1 MKSYSKVLVLL
12 TGAWL
17 PVTLIIAW
25 WITSAD
31 STNPFFPPLSVIWQ
45 QFTDIWFSDQ
55 FGINVVPSLRNL
67 AIGYAIAVAAGLVIG
82 AYVGS
87 RPGLGAY
94 VEPVADFIRSI
105 PPVATVPIFIVIFGL
120 GMQMRIAAISVSALF
135 PILLATIQAV
145 RSTDRVLIDTT
156 HTMKLSSAQILWRVR
171 MPAGMP
177 MIFSGLQL
185 GLQVA
190 FIVTIA
196 SEYLGAGFGMGAFTL
211 IAADSFMI
219 LDAWTGVILMGL
231 LGYVINV
238 IFDLVQRVML
248 GWYVGQKRLA

>member
-1 MKSYSKVLVLL
+1 MKAYSKVLLNL

-17 PVTLIIAW
+17 PVALIILW
-25 WITSAD
+25 WNVSAD
-31 STNPFFPPLSVIWQ
+31 SSNPFFPPLSVIWQ
-45 QFTDIWFSDQ
+45 QFTTIWFSDQ
-55 FGINVVPSLRNL
+55 FVINAVPSLRNL
-67 AIGYAIAVAAGLVIG
+67 LIGYAIAVVVGLV
-82 AYVGS
+82 
-87 RPGLGAY
+87 LGAY
-94 VEPVADFIRSI
+94 IGASRTLGSYIEPVADFIRSI

-145 RSTDRVLIDTT
+145 RSTDRVLLDTT
-156 HTMKLSSAQILWRVR
+156 KTMRLTPSQVLWRVR
-171 MPAGMP
+171 MPAGLP

-231 LGYVINV
+231 LGYGINL
-238 IFDLVQRVML
+238 IFDVVQRIML
-248 GWYVGQKRLA
+248 SWYVGQKKLA